1 MKHDPLDATETL
13 TRFARRSLWL
23 ALLLIL
29 LLGVYAVLANA
40 FPESSA
46 ARHGGWLMS
55 LLPIAIVFAIVWLRS
70 SLRGAD
76 ANTANAPM
84 QAVLHDELRQ
94 ISVHKAYRAAFF
106 SMLLCQPILGF
117 TLAWVALPAAPQI
130 MATVTVVVGA
140 CVFLTTFLLCDRA

>member
-40 FPESSA
+40 FPGSSA
-46 ARHGGWLMS
+46 AHRGTWLMT

-70 SLRGAD
+70 SPRGAD
-76 ANTANAPM
+76 ANAANAPM

-94 ISVHKAYRAAFF
+94 LGMHKAYRAAFF

-117 TLAWVALPAAPQI
+117 TLAWMALSAVPLI

-140 CVFLTTFLLCDRA
+140 SVFLATFLLCDRA